1 MKKYI
6 LIFVLPFLLSAC
18 IPSTNE
24 VLSEYRTKSERD
36 LCMSYLL
43 ASTGNIWQSER
54 LQVINEKNYDCN
66 KYIPEAE
73 LRLGKRL
80 VEELESR

>member
-1 MKKYI
+1 M
-6 LIFVLPFLLSAC
+6 
-18 IPSTNE
+18 N
-24 VLSEYRTKSERD
+24 ERD

-43 ASTGNIWQSER
+43 ASTGNVWQEER
-54 LQVINEKNYDCN
+54 LQVIDEKSYDCN

>member
-1 MKKYI
+1 M
-6 LIFVLPFLLSAC
+6 
-18 IPSTNE
+18 N
-24 VLSEYRTKSERD
+24 ERD

-43 ASTGNIWQSER
+43 ASTGNVWQEER
-54 LQVINEKNYDCN
+54 LQVIDEKSYDCN

-80 VEELESR
+80 VEQLENR